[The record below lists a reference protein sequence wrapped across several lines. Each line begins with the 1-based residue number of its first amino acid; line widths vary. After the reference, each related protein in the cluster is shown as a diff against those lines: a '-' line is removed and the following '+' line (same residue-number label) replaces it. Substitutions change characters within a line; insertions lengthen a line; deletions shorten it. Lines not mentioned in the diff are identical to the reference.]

1 MAPASVDGDDICLLD
16 VDLAEEDGLD
26 RSENADLPRI
36 VVQPT

>member
-26 RSENADLPRI
+26 RSENDDLPRI

>member
-26 RSENADLPRI
+26 RWKISKLPQII
-36 VVQPT
+36 VPPP